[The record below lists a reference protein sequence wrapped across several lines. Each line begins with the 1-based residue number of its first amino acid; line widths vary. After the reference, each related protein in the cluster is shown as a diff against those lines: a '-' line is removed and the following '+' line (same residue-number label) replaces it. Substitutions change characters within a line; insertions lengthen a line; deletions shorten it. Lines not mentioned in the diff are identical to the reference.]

1 MFQGNIRSSDVVL
14 KHVSCMV
21 MQLLLFHGTRI
32 IFLHFSCRMEL
43 ESSVTVAFILWFSVN
58 FLALRRRRAMQRLT
72 RRRHLRFLRY
82 KIFRFPQ
89 AHPQQSP
96 IIAVIFLCGPIFQ
109 FWFFWALASSRIN
122 PPF

>member
-1 MFQGNIRSSDVVL
+1 MFQGNMFFIALFTSDVVL

-21 MQLLLFHGTRI
+21 VQLILFHGTRI

-43 ESSVTVAFILWFSVN
+43 ETSVTVAFILWFSVN

-96 IIAVIFLCGPIFQ
+96 IIAVIFLCRPILQ
-109 FWFFWALASSRIN
+109 LDI
-122 PPF
+122 